1 MSRIEYGEET
11 MPEAVVTGLGE
22 HNHGAIA
29 ANLEG
34 DRREQFI
41 EDVQDPRYEKL
52 PTDEVVCFDGRE
64 DEAGST
70 NPEGYAP
77 WQIAGSRPVTDTSV
91 DMMVTPNQTQPQS
104 VLIAKNT
111 REAIEA
117 GNKVKAHGDD
127 HKGKA
132 GCGANAND
140 RQVLRSNGENLDIV
154 APTVWLL
161 SQRLGLDAHITQ
173 DDIVHLITTGA
184 ENAENDELFDVTP
197 EEKID
202 IIIANGGE
210 YQVLKGKHRER
221 IAVIKTTEKVF
232 DKDDFMQDHPADD
245 GELDS
250 AFGVALGVYKKKI
263 FEEVRARGGDD
274 REAALRVAAAVAF
287 NVGVAKELT
296 AEEEGHGESLPVV
309 VL

>member
-1 MSRIEYGEET
+1 
-11 MPEAVVTGLGE
+11 MPEALVTDLGV

-29 ANLEG
+29 ANLQG

-52 PTDEVVCFDGRE
+52 ATDEVVCFDGRE
-64 DEAGST
+64 DEAEATS
-70 NPEGYAP
+70 PEGYAA
-77 WQIAGSRPVTDTSV
+77 WQIAGSRPITDTAV
-91 DMMVTPNQTQPQS
+91 DMMVAPHQTQPQS

-111 REAIEA
+111 REAIAA
-117 GNKVKAHGDD
+117 GNKVKVHGDD

-132 GCGANAND
+132 GCGANVND

-154 APTVWLL
+154 APTVWAL
-161 SQRLGLDAHITQ
+161 SQRLGLDAHMTQ
-173 DDIVHLITTGA
+173 DDVVCLITTGA
-184 ENAENDELFDVTP
+184 ENAENDNLFDVTP
-197 EEKID
+197 EQKID
-202 IIIANGGE
+202 IVIANDGE

-232 DKDDFMQDHPADD
+232 DKDGFMQDHPADD

-250 AFGVALGVYKKKI
+250 VFGVALGMYKKKI
-263 FEEVRARGGDD
+263 FEEVLARGGDE
-274 REAALRVAAAVAF
+274 REAALRVAAAIAF

-296 AEEEGHGESLPVV
+296 AEEDGNGESLPVV